1 MNDVLN
7 NDQVAALV
15 EAARRGDAPEGTTP
29 APRRRARRVR
39 EIDFSRP
46 SKFVQEQQRRLESAH
61 DGFCRAAATRLSAEL
76 LTLIEMEVLAVDQL
90 TWSSATAQIPEPSAC
105 AVVACDPL
113 ESQVMLSAEL
123 GLLMRMVERLLGG
136 DGRSRFKPR
145 NLTEIEVALVRRI
158 FDLLLEQLTITW
170 SELAGVS
177 LSQIGL
183 ETQVQNINL
192 APPSEPTLVMTM
204 EVKFEKVSSTLSLL
218 LPYRSVE
225 QILPELTASQY
236 GDVSI
241 DHESSEMLRA
251 GMAGVAVEL
260 RAEVAARDL
269 TVGEVLALRP
279 GDVINFRVPAAT
291 GVRVLAEGVPAH
303 HAQPGRNGNYRAVQ
317 IVRPVETAE

>member
-1 MNDVLN
+1 
-7 NDQVAALV
+7 
-15 EAARRGDAPEGTTP
+15 
-29 APRRRARRVR
+29 VR
-39 EIDFSRP
+39 DIDFSRP
-46 SKFVQEQQRRLESAH
+46 SKFVQEQQRRLEGAH

-90 TWSSATAQIPEPSAC
+90 TWSSATAQIPEPSVC

-145 NLTEIEVALVRRI
+145 NLTEIELALVRRI

-183 ETQVQNINL
+183 ETQIQNVNL
-192 APPSEPTLVMTM
+192 APPSEPTLVLTM

-218 LPYRSVE
+218 LPYRAVE

-236 GDVSI
+236 GDVAV
-241 DHESSEMLRA
+241 DRESSEMLRA
-251 GMAGVAVEL
+251 GMAGVDVEL
-260 RAEVAARDL
+260 RAEVASREL

-279 GDVINFRVPAAT
+279 GDVVNFRVPAAQ

-303 HAQPGRNGNYRAVQ
+303 HAQPGRNGNHRAVQ
-317 IVRPVETAE
+317 IVRPVEGGE